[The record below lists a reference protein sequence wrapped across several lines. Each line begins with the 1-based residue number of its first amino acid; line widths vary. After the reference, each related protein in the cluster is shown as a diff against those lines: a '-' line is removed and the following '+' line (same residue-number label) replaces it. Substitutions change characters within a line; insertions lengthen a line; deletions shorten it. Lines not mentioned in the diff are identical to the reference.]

1 MGGALRKF
9 CVRFCVGFTTILL
22 IIQFSSF
29 VPWLLNRLVGP
40 DWTNPDGDILIVL
53 TADEPLDDM
62 MGTMTYPR
70 GLYGVRA
77 WREGHFHAAVVCGS
91 EAAAV
96 GQFLNAYDVPKE
108 KIFLEER
115 AYNTHDCALQTKQM
129 IASWPGRRVLVTG
142 DTHIFRAKRAFQ
154 AAGLPV
160 EARPFPDLL
169 KYWDGQQ
176 WRIPESMRL
185 FSEIGKIGYYRA
197 RGWIRL

>member
-1 MGGALRKF
+1 MGGAGRKF
-9 CVRFCVGFTTILL
+9 CVRFCVCFTAILL
-22 IIQFSSF
+22 ILQFSSF

-53 TADEPLDDM
+53 TADDPPDEV

-77 WREGHFHAAVVCGS
+77 WREGHFHTVVVCGA

-96 GQFLNAYDVPKE
+96 GQFLNAYGVPKE

-115 AYNTHDCALQTKQM
+115 AASTHECALQTKQT

-176 WRIPESMRL
+176 WRLPESMRL
-185 FSEIGKIGYYRA
+185 FSEIGKIGYYRV